1 MQQIM
6 SGNSNVNAAWTSEEG
21 EQFEYMYRLF
31 FFLVFNVKAVR
42 FFLCKVEQ
50 WSIIKL
56 GFCIILKDII
66 RKSAKQTKVCDAK
79 LQGL

>member
-31 FFLVFNVKAVR
+31 FFLFLSVKAVR

-50 WSIIKL
+50 WSIIK
-56 GFCIILKDII
+56 
-66 RKSAKQTKVCDAK
+66 
-79 LQGL
+79 